1 MIRQAKIPKVPFDYN
16 GSKAITGKHK
26 VEFQRGSKL

>member
-16 GSKAITGKHK
+16 GSKSIQGKHK
-26 VEFQRGSKL
+26 VEFQRGSNI